1 MPTNL
6 VRSRRLEGRR
16 NLTDRSREQKGVWN
30 PIGMASLEDSGVLL
44 DVKIQHL
51 LQPRSAPE
59 PRKEMRHCPT
69 KQSPKD
75 DKSHL
80 LDDVTSE

>member
-1 MPTNL
+1 
-6 VRSRRLEGRR
+6 
-16 NLTDRSREQKGVWN
+16 
-30 PIGMASLEDSGVLL
+30 MASLEDSGVLL

-59 PRKEMRHCPT
+59 PRKEMRHCPA